1 MTHFHISWR
10 HKEVSFN
17 SLRVRILLREQGN
30 HASVQLSRAE
40 DHDSEPG
47 QAIKGD
53 LVKLGFPLTPPKKA
67 AAFPGVGQQKGIAAP
82 FSYQAETLPS

>member
-1 MTHFHISWR
+1 MPVF
-10 HKEVSFN
+10 
-17 SLRVRILLREQGN
+17 SL
-30 HASVQLSRAE
+30 AE
-40 DHDSEPG
+40 LKTVTGTSEPG